1 MRKLAALG
9 LLAVLTT
16 GCGTAPGPAAVAEL
30 PPLPAGAEQPFDH
43 FRRDALATI
52 EKADLTFFLDC
63 LAAAGYPQERE
74 VSLGPAPVLPALAAA
89 PLSPRTEAD
98 ARKYGFGAPLLAQP
112 ANVVRKDP
120 AFTQAARGCERSA
133 RAMFGAPDEVGR
145 VRSLYADLGNK
156 LVQERSARTTEI
168 INGKSG
174 ELTACFAAQGYRVK
188 SGEQFSARGDLSQFG
203 IQTGTH
209 ENPVAPPFRRPVGLS
224 AGVQIEPPVPARKYI
239 PTAAEVKFAVAFV
252 RCGVRTGLFAEIDK
266 RQPEI
271 QQAIV
276 ERHAAEFAAL
286 NPAVDQIARDAAAV
300 LKKRPDQPMQPRPGA

>member
-1 MRKLAALG
+1 MRKLATLG
-9 LLAVLTT
+9 LLAVLAT
-16 GCGTAPGPAAVAEL
+16 GCGTAPGPAAIAEL
-30 PPLPAGAEQPFDH
+30 PPLPAGADQPFDH

-52 EKADLTFFLDC
+52 EKADLTLFLDC
-63 LAAAGYPQERE
+63 LAGAGYPQERE
-74 VSLGPAPVLPALAAA
+74 VSLGPPPVLPALAAP

-112 ANVVRKDP
+112 ARIVRTDP
-120 AFTQAARGCERSA
+120 AFTKVVLSCERSA
-133 RAMFGAPDEVGR
+133 RAKVGAPDEVGR

-168 INGKSG
+168 VNNKSG

-188 SGEQFSARGDLSQFG
+188 SGEQFSARGDVSQFG

-209 ENPVAPPFRRPVGLS
+209 ENPPAQPIRRPVGLS
-224 AGVQIEPPVPARKYI
+224 SAVRIEPPAPARKYL

-252 RCGVRTGLFAEIDK
+252 RCGTQTGLFAEID
-266 RQPEI
+266 RRMPEI

-286 NPAVDQIARDAAAV
+286 NPAVDQIARDAAAA
-300 LKKRPDQPMQPRPGA
+300 LKKRQAP